1 MNSRREFLKRLS
13 VSTGVGLAATTG
25 LYSLDSLS
33 ASLSGYKALIVVH
46 LNGGNDSNDFLVP
59 MDGAFSDY
67 EKARPSIALKKDMLQ
82 LISGNYLGHSLG
94 INKAASPLLD
104 IFNSG
109 RLAFVV
115 NAGALVK
122 PTTVSEVLNRTATV
136 PPFLYSHPEQTQYV
150 QGWMGDE
157 DPSGWGGRAMEA
169 FGGASSLKAPV
180 LAVNTNSN
188 TLVLGQKSRVINAN
202 TRNSKWMGSADLTNS
217 SDQWTQVFE
226 SMTRLQSNTSVE
238 AEYARTFRG
247 SFLDSREL
255 AFAQRAATEPAG
267 TFTDDDISQ
276 RLRYIAQTM
285 PYYKAIG
292 ASRQIYFTQWGS
304 FDTHAN
310 QRYTGVTT
318 GNANQDG
325 QLAELAA
332 ALVAF
337 DKSMLAAG
345 MSNEVAV
352 LITSEFSRTLDPAS
366 GNGSDHAWGGHW
378 MVMGGG
384 VNGARM
390 YGDKFPSLMLGGV
403 DDVHEQK
410 RGFWLP
416 QISSDQVAADL
427 LTWLGLP
434 ADKLTAVMPNL
445 ANFTKK
451 NVGFMNG

>member
-1 MNSRREFLKRLS
+1 MNSRRDFLKKLS
-13 VSTGVGLAATTG
+13 ITTGVGLAGASG
-25 LYSLDSLS
+25 LYSFESLS

-46 LNGGNDSNDFLVP
+46 LNGGNDSNDLLVP

-67 EKARPSIALKKDMLQ
+67 ERARPSIALKKDMLQ
-82 LISGNYLGHSLG
+82 SISGTYLGHSLG
-94 INKAASPLLD
+94 INKAAAPLLE

-109 RLAFVV
+109 RLGFVV

-157 DPSGWGGRAMEA
+157 DPSGWGGRAMES
-169 FGGASSLKAPV
+169 FGVSPALKAPV
-180 LAVNTNSN
+180 LAVNTNNN
-188 TLVLGQKSRVINAN
+188 TVVLGQKSRVINAN
-202 TRNSKWMGSADLTNS
+202 TRNSRWMGSADLTNAT
-217 SDQWTQVFE
+217 DQWTQVFE

-238 AEYARTFRG
+238 AEFARTFRG

-255 AFAQRAATEPAG
+255 AFAQKAATEPAG
-267 TFTDDDISQ
+267 TFSNSEISQ

-292 ASRQIYFTQWGS
+292 ASRQIYFTEWGS

-310 QRYTGVTT
+310 QRYTGVVT
-318 GNANQDG
+318 GNADQDG
-325 QLAELAA
+325 QLADLAN
-332 ALVAF
+332 ALLAF

-352 LITSEFSRTLDPAS
+352 LVTSEFNRTLDPAS

-378 MVMGGG
+378 MVMGGQ
-384 VNGARM
+384 VKGAHM
-390 YGDKFPSLMLGGV
+390 YGQKFPSLVLGGV

-410 RGFWLP
+410 RGYWLP

-434 ADKLTAVMPNL
+434 AEKLTTVMPNL
-445 ANFTKK
+445 ANFTNKK
-451 NVGFMNG
+451 VGFMNG